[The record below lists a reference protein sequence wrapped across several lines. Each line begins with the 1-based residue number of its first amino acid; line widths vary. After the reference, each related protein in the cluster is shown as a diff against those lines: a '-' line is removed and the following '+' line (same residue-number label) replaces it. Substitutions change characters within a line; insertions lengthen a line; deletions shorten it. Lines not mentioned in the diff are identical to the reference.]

1 MTKQRLSWLQ
11 AQLVYEDDHFIDKYH
26 EFFFITCAF
35 LSKSFRRHL
44 NPKSSRYRIERRGL
58 IPSSTPLKEG
68 GSGGAKD

>member
-26 EFFFITCAF
+26 EFFIPCAF
-35 LSKSFRRHL
+35 LRKSFRRHL
-44 NPKSSRYRIERRGL
+44 NPKSSRYRIERGREL

-68 GSGGAKD
+68 CSGGAKD